1 MFKVPNKF
9 RIRSGRLGSDDSAGN
24 SGAFQVESKIPGRL
38 LFIIASDGSDWQE
51 SGLPGEPWEHVS
63 VHAEV
68 GGKNRM
74 PTWDEMAQ
82 VKDLFWDGEDVVV
95 QFHPRKSEYV
105 NSHGFTLHL
114 WRPIETVL
122 PTPPPITVGVRLPTQ
137 QQHRP
142 LSPKIAALLAIVY
155 GVSR

>member
-82 VKDLFWDGEDVVV
+82 VKRFVLG
-95 QFHPRKSEYV
+95 
-105 NSHGFTLHL
+105 
-114 WRPIETVL
+114 WRGCCRSVSSTQER
-122 PTPPPITVGVRLPTQ
+122 VRQ
-137 QQHRP
+137 QPWVHFALVASDRD
-142 LSPKIAALLAIVY
+142 SSANASADNCGGKIANATAA
-155 GVSR
+155 